1 MKKAPTGLLTPQPT
15 QYPWQY
21 PSSPSSVSVSSLSS
35 LSDPS
40 PSKPTPGNSTEDLLQ
55 RRGSHVWQ
63 NVPVTEW
70 SKEQVCQWLLALSL
84 ESCIPRFLEQ
94 GIGGAALLQLES
106 KDFKALGVSG
116 EDKTRL
122 KRKIKDLRLAA
133 ERERKTSEK
142 EKKERERLVRKAEKL
157 AEKANKRK

>member
-1 MKKAPTGLLTPQPT
+1 M
-15 QYPWQY
+15 
-21 PSSPSSVSVSSLSS
+21 
-35 LSDPS
+35 
-40 PSKPTPGNSTEDLLQ
+40 
-55 RRGSHVWQ
+55 WQ

-106 KDFKALGVSG
+106 KDFKALGVGG
-116 EDKTRL
+116 EDKARL
-122 KRKIKDLRLAA
+122 KKKLKDLRLAA

-142 EKKERERLVRKAEKL
+142 EKKERDRMVRKAEKL

>member
-1 MKKAPTGLLTPQPT
+1 M
-15 QYPWQY
+15 
-21 PSSPSSVSVSSLSS
+21 SVSSLSS
-35 LSDPS
+35 LSAEPS
-40 PSKPTPGNSTEDLLQ
+40 PSKPTPASSTEDLLQ

-94 GIGGAALLQLES
+94 GIGGTALLQLES
-106 KDFKALGVSG
+106 KDFKALGVNG
-116 EDKTRL
+116 DDKTRL
-122 KRKIKDLRLAA
+122 KRKLKDLRMAA

-157 AEKANKRK
+157 AEKASKRK